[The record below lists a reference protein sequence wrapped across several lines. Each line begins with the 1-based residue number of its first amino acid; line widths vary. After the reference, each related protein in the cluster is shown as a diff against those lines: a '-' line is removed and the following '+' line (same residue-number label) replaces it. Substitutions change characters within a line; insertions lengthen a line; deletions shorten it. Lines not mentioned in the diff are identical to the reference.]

1 MEGKGRWWGC
11 MAWFG
16 WRVVWF
22 EMRGRSGLE
31 RVLIKGAAAE
41 SAASRKRFVT
51 KMPKLGTKLPKIVFF
66 GCRRS
71 RRFALLATHRGPTR
85 NADGGEERPMMRPH
99 SAAPTIKSTGVVG
112 TRLGPDWGQT
122 GARLGP
128 DWGQHGANM
137 GPTWGQHGAN
147 MGRLSGGAAG
157 PASGS
162 GGEREDDGRLTRRW
176 FLQMTGSSFS

>member
-85 NADGGEERPMMRPH
+85 NADGGEERPMMRPPFSRADDQKH
-99 SAAPTIKSTGVVG
+99 RGRRDP
-112 TRLGPDWGQT
+112 L
-122 GARLGP
+122 
-128 DWGQHGANM
+128 GANM
-137 GPTWGQHGAN
+137 GPDWGHGPEAQQ
-147 MGRLSGGAAG
+147 GRSA
-157 PASGS
+157 
-162 GGEREDDGRLTRRW
+162 D
-176 FLQMTGSSFS
+176 Q